1 MMMMSLWKM
10 NFVAIEDV
18 DNMLTVMMMMK
29 TTMMRGGDCQM
40 NIVAFV
46 NLEVD
51 DLATWILL
59 LWIML
64 IMMLQ

>member
-1 MMMMSLWKM
+1 M

-18 DNMLTVMMMMK
+18 DNMLMMMTMM
-29 TTMMRGGDCQM
+29 MMRGGACQM
-40 NIVAFV
+40 KIVAFV
-46 NLEVD
+46 NLEVN

-64 IMMLQ
+64 IMMLE

>member
-1 MMMMSLWKM
+1 MLMMMM
-10 NFVAIEDV
+10 
-18 DNMLTVMMMMK
+18 TP
-29 TTMMRGGDCQM
+29 TTMMMRGGACQM

-51 DLATWILL
+51 ALATWILL